1 MSDRARLLVAALV
14 LVVGLVAAVAIPQG
28 TCTHGELVE
37 DLVESDTYTCKLGSD
52 VFTAARSLIVLKY
65 VVGIGS
71 VIAALALAASVLVR
85 RRRAAS
91 GGVGGFD
98 QLHAYRR
105 PRRQEACAFPVR
117 PGEPSRGLLRSRRSF
132 PTPVPRLAEQA
143 APEVLEAQVH
153 LLEPRRVE
161 LLRRG
166 EHRPEFVSLAR
177 LAQGPHLTDECVD
190 GVRVGREAVNRNV
203 EDRVVAGLPVH
214 HGGILRRRSA

>member
-14 LVVGLVAAVAIPQG
+14 LVVGLVAAVAIPPG

-37 DLVESDTYTCKLGSD
+37 DLVESGTYTCKLGSD
-52 VFTAARSLIVLKY
+52 VFTAACSLIVLKY

-85 RRRAAS
+85 P
-91 GGVGGFD
+91 
-98 QLHAYRR
+98 RR
-105 PRRQEACAFPVR
+105 PNACEFPVR
-117 PGEPSRGLLRSRRSF
+117 PGEPSRGLFRTRRSF

-143 APEVLEAQVH
+143 APEVLEAQVY

-161 LLRRG
+161 LRRRR

-177 LAQGPHLTDECVD
+177 PAHGPHLSDQCVD

-203 EDRVVAGLPVH
+203 EDRVVAGLAVH